1 MLRPMFKVGFM
12 SGSGGWLGF
21 LCKGKEPRKVLIK
34 VQGCVFYIILTE
46 HSLMLCTMDK
56 NKINRIH
63 IK

>member
-1 MLRPMFKVGFM
+1 M
-12 SGSGGWLGF
+12 SGSGGSLGC

-46 HSLMLCTMDK
+46 LSLMLCTMDK

>member
-1 MLRPMFKVGFM
+1 M
-12 SGSGGWLGF
+12 SGSGGSLGC

-34 VQGCVFYIILTE
+34 LEVQGCVFNIILSE
-46 HSLMLCTMDK
+46 QSLMLSTIDK